1 MSQDIEETAK
11 KMADDFKKTD
21 EFVALEK
28 AYKNMKS
35 NNEAFEEFKK
45 FQKLQFSL
53 RKKDLSQEELTEEE
67 VKKAQDQ
74 AAKIGSFDEIKDLMK
89 KEKAVNDLLSD
100 LNKILTD
107 PIRDLY
113 DESK

>member
-45 FQKLQFSL
+45 FQKL
-53 RKKDLSQEELTEEE
+53 
-67 VKKAQDQ
+67 
-74 AAKIGSFDEIKDLMK
+74 
-89 KEKAVNDLLSD
+89 
-100 LNKILTD
+100 
-107 PIRDLY
+107 PIRI
-113 DESK
+113 SIKKICHKKN